1 MGRYYIFYELSKR
14 GWNAL
19 PTSRNAR
26 GIDIINIYS
35 QDAVRKYTIEVKALS
50 KRAPVPLGNKF
61 DNLYA
66 DYLIICRNVLKEP
79 EIFLTKITDIMTSI
93 HNGEKDGR
101 FSYWLQPRDYERFK
115 DNWGVIGKGF
125 VTIRSLT

>member
-1 MGRYYIFYELSKR
+1 MQECFE
-14 GWNAL
+14 
-19 PTSRNAR
+19 
-26 GIDIINIYS
+26 
-35 QDAVRKYTIEVKALS
+35 
-50 KRAPVPLGNKF
+50 
-61 DNLYA
+61 
-66 DYLIICRNVLKEP
+66 EP